1 MGQEQNVLPPPTGSP
16 VVAPRLVVSNV
27 APPPLPSA
35 PLLFSPPPTES
46 VCDEPLEC
54 PLVWEE
60 LSTWDVPSMTL
71 VPSDTAVPVDVVV
84 PFEIE

>member
-1 MGQEQNVLPPPTGSP
+1 MPAALTPAFQPFESVCEL
-16 VVAPRLVVSNV
+16 
-27 APPPLPSA
+27 
-35 PLLFSPPPTES
+35 PPPTES

-60 LSTWDVPSMTL
+60 LSTWDVPYMTL